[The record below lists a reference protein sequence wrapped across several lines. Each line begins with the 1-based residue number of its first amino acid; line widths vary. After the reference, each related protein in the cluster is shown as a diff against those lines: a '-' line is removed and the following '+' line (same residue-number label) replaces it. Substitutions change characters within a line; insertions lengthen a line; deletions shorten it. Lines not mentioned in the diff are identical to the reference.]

1 MQKEKN
7 QQGFAETY
15 GGIFGACLPL
25 IVMLGSILV
34 MAALGMRST
43 KNFWSAG
50 FFAVVTGF
58 LVYKDKKRFQDAII
72 EGATDKTFGF
82 MICCFLMAGIM
93 SKILPSSHLV
103 SG

>member
-1 MQKEKN
+1 MQKEKT

-34 MAALGMRST
+34 MAALGLRST

-50 FFAVVTGF
+50 FFDVVSGF
-58 LVYKDKKRFQDAII
+58 LVY
-72 EGATDKTFGF
+72 
-82 MICCFLMAGIM
+82 
-93 SKILPSSHLV
+93 
-103 SG
+103 